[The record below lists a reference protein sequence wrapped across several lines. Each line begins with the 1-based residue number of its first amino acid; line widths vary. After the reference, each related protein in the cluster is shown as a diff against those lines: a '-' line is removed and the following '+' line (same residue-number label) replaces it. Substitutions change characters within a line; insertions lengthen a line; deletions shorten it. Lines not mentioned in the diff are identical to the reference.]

1 MKLTQKKYHWFEVR
15 FVYTKNGTK
24 ILDWVRQIGLSEL
37 KLTLDRRKLKEGC
50 HETLYKNST
59 KKYLCNAKLDVEIMC
74 YLGKFSNS

>member
-24 ILDWVRQIGLSEL
+24 ILDWVEQIGIAEL
-37 KLTLDRRKLKEGC
+37 KFTLNRRRLKEGG
-50 HETLYKNST
+50 HMTLYKNA
-59 KKYLCNAKLDVEIMC
+59 KKYLCNGKLDIEIMC